1 MTRDELTGR
10 VFRGKARL
18 VVLAPG
24 VVHAFGAAADGPA
37 KFLAVLTPGIVRFEY
52 FRRRGRIARGEA
64 DRDSM
69 IELRDGVDQRRTNT
83 PRAGAA
89 LECRQAVA
97 SIQSWTARKRGRP

>member
-10 VFRGKARL
+10 AFGGKAGL
-18 VVLAPG
+18 VMLAPG
-24 VVHAFGAAADGPA
+24 VVHAFGADVDGAAE
-37 KFLAVLTPGIVRFEY
+37 FLAVLTPGIVRFEY
-52 FRRRGRIARGEA
+52 FGDAAGSRGEA
-64 DRDSM
+64 DWNSM

-97 SIQSWTARKRGRP
+97 SIESWTARKRGRP